1 MMSELQEIDV
11 FIEFDGTVKI
21 EVRGV
26 KGRKCTSLTKNMEQL
41 LGGEV
46 VDRNYS
52 DEFNEEPLFELD
64 PDRLKTRI

>member
-1 MMSELQEIDV
+1 
-11 FIEFDGTVKI
+11 
-21 EVRGV
+21 
-26 KGRKCTSLTKNMEQL
+26 MEQL